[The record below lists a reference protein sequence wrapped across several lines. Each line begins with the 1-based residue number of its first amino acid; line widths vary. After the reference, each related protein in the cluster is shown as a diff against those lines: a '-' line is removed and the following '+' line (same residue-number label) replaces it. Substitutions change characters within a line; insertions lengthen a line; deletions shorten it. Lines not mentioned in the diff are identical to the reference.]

1 MCAAAFQFLHKTM
14 NERKDGFIEFFTKL
28 SSNSNHPES
37 APLFEEEPPDSSPL
51 HTALPLAAA
60 HEDQSS
66 HTSVEQDQDEPF
78 EEAVPLEDELADL
91 LDSID

>member
-1 MCAAAFQFLHKTM
+1 M
-14 NERKDGFIEFFTKL
+14 NERKDGFSKFFTKL
-28 SSNSNHPES
+28 SSNSTHPES
-37 APLFEEEPPDSSPL
+37 APLFDEEPPDSSPL

-66 HTSVEQDQDEPF
+66 HTSVEQDQADQPF

>member
-1 MCAAAFQFLHKTM
+1 M
-14 NERKDGFIEFFTKL
+14 NERKDLFSDFFTKL
-28 SSNSNHPES
+28 SSES

-60 HEDQSS
+60 HEDQS
-66 HTSVEQDQDEPF
+66 VQDQADQPF

-91 LDSID
+91 LESID

>member
-1 MCAAAFQFLHKTM
+1 M
-14 NERKDGFIEFFTKL
+14 NERKDLFSDFFTKL
-28 SSNSNHPES
+28 SSNSLHPES

-60 HEDQSS
+60 HEDQS
-66 HTSVEQDQDEPF
+66 VQDQADQPF

-91 LDSID
+91 LESID

>member
-1 MCAAAFQFLHKTM
+1 M
-14 NERKDGFIEFFTKL
+14 NEQKDGFSKFFSKL
-28 SSNSNHPES
+28 SSNSTHPES
-37 APLFEEEPPDSSPL
+37 APLFDEEPPDSSPL

-66 HTSVEQDQDEPF
+66 HISVGQDQDEPF

>member
-1 MCAAAFQFLHKTM
+1 M
-14 NERKDGFIEFFTKL
+14 NERKDGFIKFFTKL
-28 SSNSNHPES
+28 SSNSIHPESS

>member
-1 MCAAAFQFLHKTM
+1 M
-14 NERKDGFIEFFTKL
+14 NELKDQFIDFFTKL
-28 SSNSNHPES
+28 SSNSIHPE
-37 APLFEEEPPDSSPL
+37 APDPPETSVTPL

-60 HEDQSS
+60 HEDQST
-66 HTSVEQDQDEPF
+66 HTNVGEQDQDEPF